1 MSNNTHLVR
10 STLDSARF
18 EIDVER
24 GSFHADTPIET
35 ILRAVEHSDAELIIL
50 RLPAGRTDVA
60 TELQR
65 RGEFVMHA
73 DTLVYYG
80 FDLFPGAGEASSFIR
95 RAVIDDR
102 LSIIRIA
109 EAGFKSYRA
118 HYAANPLLPVE
129 RVHEG
134 YVEWAQS
141 RLENQSDAA
150 STWVA
155 IDGNFVAGFATCD
168 CKDGVADIVLN
179 AVHPDHERRGHYG
192 RLLRHLIQHHAQRGD
207 ARLTIST
214 QVWNYTVQRQWARAG
229 LLLDTAFDTYHLDR
243 RLRRV

>member
-1 MSNNTHLVR
+1 MTNHTQLVR
-10 STLDSARF
+10 SNLDSARF
-18 EIDVER
+18 EINVER
-24 GSFHADTPIET
+24 GLFGADTPIES
-35 ILRAVEHSDAELIIL
+35 ILGAVEESDADLIII
-50 RLPAGRTDVA
+50 RVPAGRTDVA

-80 FDLFPGAGEASSFIR
+80 LDLTPDAGEASSLIR
-95 RAVIDDR
+95 RATTDDR

-109 EAGFKSYRA
+109 EAGFRTYRA
-118 HYAANPLLPVE
+118 HYAANPLLPTQ

-141 RLENQSDAA
+141 RLENQDDSA

-155 IDGNFVAGFATCD
+155 MDGNVVAGFATCD
-168 CKDGVADIVLN
+168 CTDGVADIVLN

-192 RLLRHLIQHHAQRGD
+192 RLLRYIIRHHAQRGD

-214 QVWNYTVQRQWARAG
+214 QVWNYTVQRQWTRAG